1 MSAEL
6 VTNDT
11 GSTLRLTCKDNELD
25 TAIDLTGSTVRLR
38 WEDDSAAVQTRTM
51 TIVDAANGIVTY
63 KFLTGEIVFPK
74 MRFEVEI
81 TDSGGY
87 IISNLSLLEIETREE
102 MG

>member
-11 GSTLRLTCKDNELD
+11 GSVLRLTCKDNELG
-25 TAIDLTGSTVRLR
+25 TAIDLTASTVRLR
-38 WEDDSAAVQTRTM
+38 WEDDTATVQTRTM
-51 TIVDAANGIVTY
+51 TIEDTAGGIVTY
-63 KFLTGEIVFPK
+63 QFLSGEIVYPK